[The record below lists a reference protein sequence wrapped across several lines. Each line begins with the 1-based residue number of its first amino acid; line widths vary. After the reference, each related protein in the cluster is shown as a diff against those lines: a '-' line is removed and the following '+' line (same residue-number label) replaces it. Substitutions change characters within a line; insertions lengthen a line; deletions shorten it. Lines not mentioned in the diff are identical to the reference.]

1 MKAWL
6 QKLPVPQ
13 PVTEWVVL
21 PLWHAIMRLS
31 KPEVRIVTGGI
42 SFYALFSIFPLIY
55 LTLTLLFSLLPH
67 EISESL
73 SNTVDQ
79 VLTSAVAPLRQADLT
94 TIRDATPQGLTIRAV
109 VAVLIVFYTASSGAK
124 AAITG
129 IRMVAGS
136 ERRSNII
143 RFQGVSLLM
152 TTLLILIVWILGA
165 LQLLMSFA
173 TERQGF
179 VAFELARNISGLAS
193 RLWVGKF
200 LACFAIFYLII
211 SLSLYGRINSGR
223 AMTLGAAAGA
233 FSWSVVTWAYHLYLK
248 VSVLDT
254 FYGALASVILGFIW
268 LVVSVSSLLLG
279 AALTVEWSARISRSK
294 AARAAAASPDPAED
308 TAAQPE
314 PDQPAE

>member
-1 MKAWL
+1 MQAWIE
-6 QKLPVPQ
+6 KLPLPSVFRD
-13 PVTEWVVL
+13 WILL

-31 KPEVRIVTGGI
+31 KPEVRIVSGGI
-42 SFYALFSIFPLIY
+42 SFYALFSVFPLIY

-67 EISESL
+67 DLSENL
-73 SNTVDQ
+73 SDTIDQ
-79 VLTSAVAPLRQADLT
+79 VLISAVAPLKQADLT

-109 VAVLIVFYTASSGAK
+109 IAVLIVFYTASSGAK

-136 ERRSNII
+136 EKRSNII

-152 TTLLILIVWILGA
+152 TTLLILLVWLLGA
-165 LQLLMSFA
+165 LQLLMSFI

-179 VAFELARNISGLAS
+179 IAFELAENVSMIAS
-193 RLWVGKF
+193 RLWLGKF

-211 SLSLYGRINSGR
+211 SLSLYGRLNSNR
-223 AMTLGAAAGA
+223 AFALGSAAGA
-233 FSWSVVTWAYHLYLK
+233 LSWSIATWAYHLYLK

-268 LVVSVSSLLLG
+268 LLVSVSSLLLG
-279 AALTVEWSARISRSK
+279 AALSVEWSTKIGLQK
-294 AARAAAASPDPAED
+294 AQLD
-308 TAAQPE
+308 QPE
-314 PDQPAE
+314 EDQAEA